1 MLIRWRR
8 HQREAL
14 EAIAAHDGVERK
26 LGLCPATG
34 SGAPDFARQSPSDKH
49 REGCGDPTLMRCHLP
64 ALGAGPSVRAGRRS
78 PPGRAGGSEEQD
90 NCAESRLGS
99 LGPAR
104 ERGPQARRRV
114 TPPCPHRKA
123 T

>member
-90 NCAESRLGS
+90 N
-99 LGPAR
+99 
-104 ERGPQARRRV
+104 
-114 TPPCPHRKA
+114 
-123 T
+123 